1 MKNIANATL
10 VVFSSMSMFAIMGC
24 AVPSQDSGNDQPE
37 KLSATQPATQL
48 SLKTHEQGM
57 PSARP
62 NLVIYEDL
70 ACPFMHTYQ
79 PRIDQLMQAHPMDV
93 KITFAHFRLS
103 FEVNSMPAAQAV
115 ECASEIG
122 GEGAFWD
129 MHDQIIATT
138 PASYTDKPFDFV
150 AIANAI
156 GIDGVALNACIQS
169 GKYAPL
175 INDAQTTASGIGIN
189 GSPTTLF
196 NGTQLDGAVTY
207 DKLEEAYI
215 AATSQPL

>member
-1 MKNIANATL
+1 MKNIINATL
-10 VVFSSMSMFAIMGC
+10 IVFSSMFAITGC
-24 AVPSQDSGNDQPE
+24 VASGLSVDQPE
-37 KLSATQPATQL
+37 KQSTTQP
-48 SLKTHEQGM
+48 SLKIHEQGM
-57 PSARP
+57 PSARA

-93 KITFAHFRLS
+93 KITFAHFPLY
-103 FEVNSMPAAQAV
+103 FEQNAFPAAQAV

-129 MHDQIIATT
+129 MHDQILAAT
-138 PASYTDKPFDFV
+138 PSSYTGEDFDF
-150 AIANAI
+150 AGIANSI
-156 GIDGVALNACIQS
+156 GIDGAALNVCIQS
-169 GKYAPL
+169 GKYRAL
-175 INDAQTTASGIGIN
+175 IESAQSAASDHGVN

-207 DKLEEAYI
+207 DKLEEAYT
-215 AATSQPL
+215 AATSQAL